1 MFLCALGFPVHRE
14 PTVCGWSQAHRRA
27 PFCHSPGNRLRCIWF
42 LGRKSR
48 VGVASPGAGELG
60 SHLEHKAEW
69 EEKLAPP
76 PQVGL
81 IIKSLLIFSFY
92 SQESWNFS
100 MIKTIYGLLFH
111 RLWTVTLVFKR
122 MTASR
127 ACAIYTLSA
136 VVEIFVRVKHKP
148 TLTVRGWLQVWSG
161 CRTKQCICRY
171 WTRNLYAIEIRA
183 RQCVCLCACT
193 STSLPWVFCLR
204 EVVGVGAINLIFYF
218 N

>member
-1 MFLCALGFPVHRE
+1 MFPVCSGFPVHRE
-14 PTVCGWSQAHRRA
+14 QTVCGWSQAHRRA

-48 VGVASPGAGELG
+48 VGVASLGAGELG
-60 SHLEHKAEW
+60 SHLEHKVEW

-76 PQVGL
+76 PVGL
-81 IIKSLLIFSFY
+81 IIKSLLIFSFN

-100 MIKTIYGLLFH
+100 MIKTIYGLLFNH
-111 RLWTVTLVFKR
+111 LWTVTLVFKL

-127 ACAIYTLSA
+127 SCAIYTLSA
-136 VVEIFVRVKHKP
+136 VVEIFVSLKHKP
-148 TLTVRGWLQVWSG
+148 TLTVRDWLQVWSG

-171 WTRNLYAIEIRA
+171 WTRNLYTTEIRA
-183 RQCVCLCACT
+183 RRCVCLCAYT
-193 STSLPWVFCLR
+193 STILPWVFCLR
-204 EVVGVGAINLIFYF
+204 EVVGVGAINLIFSF